1 MKLTLV
7 SSEPLTASQIEDLRL
22 AASKMQGAAR
32 RAFQAEMA
40 IKYCCGSPR
49 LTETVFGWGR
59 ENVTLG
65 LAEKRSG
72 ITCVGAQSFY
82 GGAKPWEE
90 RQPEAA
96 EVLRQLA
103 EEYSQQDP
111 TFRTSIGY
119 TRLTAAEAIRQLSAQ
134 GFSDEQIPSPS
145 SMADILNRMGYRLRK
160 VLKAKPQK
168 KIPETDA
175 IFENIQAKDTPGEL
189 GKVIRL
195 SMDAKANVKL
205 GDYSRGGETRGD
217 NKANDHDMGCEEKYI
232 PFGIVNEDSGQLYIN
247 FGSSY
252 KTSDLVVD
260 SLEQWWSI
268 LTPQQEQESEMLQ
281 IKVDNGPENSGVRR
295 QFLNRMVSFADMI
308 SKPIQLLYYPPCHSK
323 YNPIERCWGI
333 LEQHWNGT
341 KLINVETMLG
351 WAQSM
356 TWKGIHPVINLS
368 KKVYQKGISLSKRA
382 MEEVE
387 KRLERNPLLPKWDI
401 LIRPA

>member
-1 MKLTLV
+1 VKSTLL

-40 IKYCCGSPR
+40 IKYCFGSPR
-49 LTETVFGWGR
+49 LTESVFGWGR

-65 LAEKRSG
+65 LAEKRTG

-96 EVLRQLA
+96 EALRQLA
-103 EEYSQQDP
+103 EEQAQQDP
-111 TFRTSIGY
+111 TFRTLIGY

-134 GFSDEQIPSPS
+134 GFRDEQLPSLS
-145 SMADILNRMGYRLRK
+145 SMAEILNRMGYRLRK

-175 IFENIQAKDTPGEL
+175 IFENIQAKDTPSEL

-195 SMDAKANVKL
+195 SMDAKANVNL

-217 NKANDHDMGCEEKYI
+217 NKAIDHDMGCKEKYI

-260 SLEQWWSI
+260 TLEQWWSI
-268 LTPQQEQESEMLQ
+268 LTPQQQQESELLQ

-308 SKPIQLLYYPPCHSK
+308 SKPIQLLYYPPYHSK

-368 KKVYQKGISLSKRA
+368 KKVYQKGISLSKMA